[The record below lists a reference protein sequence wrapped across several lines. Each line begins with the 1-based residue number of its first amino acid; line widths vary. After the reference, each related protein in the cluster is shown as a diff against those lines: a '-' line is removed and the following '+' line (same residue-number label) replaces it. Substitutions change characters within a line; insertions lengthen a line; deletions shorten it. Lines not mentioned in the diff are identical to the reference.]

1 MPAIPVIP
9 YGQQFL
15 GGDIPRFAGEF
26 GRKRNGGLMQGMQGG
41 VLGEVAPDF
50 LLGGSGPVGGS
61 EEQSSGYPS
70 AFEALGGLGEG
81 GAYERFREV
90 HPLGGASPSGRG
102 FTGIGGK
109 VYDFLQKRG
118 FGAD

>member
-9 YGQQFL
+9 FDDGRTNIGVPQYNGLFQEAQKNR
-15 GGDIPRFAGEF
+15 PSFAGQIFE
-26 GRKRNGGLMQGMQGG
+26 NI
-41 VLGEVAPDF
+41 
-50 LLGGSGPVGGS
+50 GPMAGGS
-61 EEQSSGYPS
+61 EKQPSGYPS

-81 GAYERFREV
+81 GAYERYREL

-109 VYDFLQKRG
+109 VYDFLQGLPTFEG
-118 FGAD
+118 FSK